1 MAPDNRISTVAGRAL
16 RHWPAMPHRVWVGSS
31 HAALIAAGQGGQ
43 TPSGNRE
50 PAEQINLQDQ
60 QAARESVGCDQQRSV
75 Q

>member
-1 MAPDNRISTVAGRAL
+1 
-16 RHWPAMPHRVWVGSS
+16 MPHRVWVGSS